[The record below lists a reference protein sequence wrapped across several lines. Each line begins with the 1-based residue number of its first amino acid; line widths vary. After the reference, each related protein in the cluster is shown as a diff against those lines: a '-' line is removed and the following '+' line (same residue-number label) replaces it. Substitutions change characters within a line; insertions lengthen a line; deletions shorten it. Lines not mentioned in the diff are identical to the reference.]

1 VPRRRSR
8 ARRARRA
15 RRPPGPERA
24 KDVNP
29 TAERIQDEVQRAIQR
44 SLKGLE
50 YLGSPAPAVGP
61 TPKDVLLK
69 RGTLNLY
76 HYRPLADEI
85 YRVPIL
91 IVMAT
96 SNRGY
101 ILDLTKGQSFVEY
114 LLRQGYDVY
123 LIDWSPPVAAESRLR
138 FEDYTMRFIPECVQL
153 VRDDSG
159 VDDITVLGYCM
170 GGVLSVMYAALHPQ
184 DRITNLVCFTTPID
198 FSRMELFAKWSD
210 KRYFDVDKLVDATGN
225 VPSEL
230 IFTSF
235 DMLRPATRIAGQIQL
250 WENMWDESF
259 VRSFRAFERW
269 STDTLPLAGEYFRE
283 TIKELIWE
291 NRLHKNELVVGGKRV
306 DFANITAPLLHA
318 MAEHDHIVP
327 YDAAKPLIGH
337 VASADKEE
345 IVLKG
350 GHVSLVAGPNAVK
363 RLWPKL
369 DAWLGVRSV

>member
-1 VPRRRSR
+1 MS
-8 ARRARRA
+8 A
-15 RRPPGPERA
+15 
-24 KDVNP
+24 
-29 TAERIQDEVQRAIQR
+29 TADRIQGEVERAIQR
-44 SLKGLE
+44 SIKGLE
-50 YLGSPAPAVGP
+50 YFASPAPVVGH
-61 TPKDVLLK
+61 TPKEAVLE
-69 RGTLNLY
+69 RGTLHLY
-76 HYRPLADEI
+76 HYLPVTSEI

-101 ILDLTKGQSFVEY
+101 ILDLAPGQSFVEY
-114 LLRQGYDVY
+114 MIGRGYDVY
-123 LIDWSPPVAAESRLR
+123 LIDWSPPTSADSGLR
-138 FEDYTMRFIPECVQL
+138 FEDYTLRFIPECVQR
-153 VRDDSG
+153 VREDSG
-159 VDDITVLGYCM
+159 EHDLTVIGYCM
-170 GGVLSVMYAALHPQ
+170 GGVLSVMWAALHPDDQ
-184 DRITNLVCFTTPID
+184 PANLVCFTTPID

-210 KRYFDVDKLVDATGN
+210 RRYFDVDKLVDSTGN

-235 DMLRPATRIAGQIQL
+235 DMLRPATRIVGQIQL

-291 NRLHKNELVVGGKRV
+291 NRLHKNELVIGGRRA
-306 DFANITAPLLHA
+306 DLRSITAPLLHA

-337 VASADKEE
+337 VGSADKEE

-363 RLWPKL
+363 RLWPRL

>member
-1 VPRRRSR
+1 VS
-8 ARRARRA
+8 A
-15 RRPPGPERA
+15 
-24 KDVNP
+24 
-29 TAERIQDEVQRAIQR
+29 TADRIQGEVERAIQR
-44 SLKGLE
+44 SIKGLE
-50 YLGSPAPAVGP
+50 YFASPAPVVGH
-61 TPKDVLLK
+61 TPKEAVLE
-69 RGTLNLY
+69 RGTLHLY
-76 HYRPLADEI
+76 HYLPVTSEI

-101 ILDLTKGQSFVEY
+101 ILDLAPGQSFVEY
-114 LLRQGYDVY
+114 MIGRGYDVY
-123 LIDWSPPVAAESRLR
+123 LIDWSPPTSADSGLR
-138 FEDYTMRFIPECVQL
+138 FEDYTLRFIPECVQR
-153 VRDDSG
+153 VREDSG
-159 VDDITVLGYCM
+159 EHDLTVIGYCM
-170 GGVLSVMYAALHPQ
+170 GGVLSVMWAALHPDDQ
-184 DRITNLVCFTTPID
+184 PANLVCFTTPID

-210 KRYFDVDKLVDATGN
+210 RRYFDVDKLVDSTGN

-235 DMLRPATRIAGQIQL
+235 DMLRPATRIVGQIQL

-291 NRLHKNELVVGGKRV
+291 NRLHKNELVIGGRRA
-306 DFANITAPLLHA
+306 DLRSITAPLLHA

-337 VASADKEE
+337 VGSADKEE

-363 RLWPKL
+363 RLWPRL

>member
-1 VPRRRSR
+1 MS
-8 ARRARRA
+8 A
-15 RRPPGPERA
+15 
-24 KDVNP
+24 
-29 TAERIQDEVQRAIQR
+29 TADRIQNEVERAIQR
-44 SLKGLE
+44 SIKGLE
-50 YLGSPAPAVGP
+50 YFSSPAPVVGH
-61 TPKDVLLK
+61 TPKDVVFE
-69 RGTLNLY
+69 RGTLHLY
-76 HYRPLADEI
+76 HYRPVADEI
-85 YRVPIL
+85 YRIPIL

-101 ILDLTKGQSFVEY
+101 ILDLAPGQSFVEY
-114 LLRQGYDVY
+114 MIGRGYDVY
-123 LIDWSPPVAAESRLR
+123 LIDWSPPTAADSELR
-138 FEDYTMRFIPECVQL
+138 FEDYTLRFIPECVQR

-159 VDDITVLGYCM
+159 ESDVTVIGYCM
-170 GGVLSVMYAALHPQ
+170 GGVLSVMWAALHPDDQ
-184 DRITNLVCFTTPID
+184 PANLVCFTTPID

-210 KRYFDVDKLVDATGN
+210 RRYFDVDKLVDSTGN

-230 IFTSF
+230 IFTGF
-235 DMLRPATRIAGQIQL
+235 EMLRPATRIAGQITL

-269 STDTLPLAGEYFRE
+269 STDTLPLAGQYFRE

-291 NRLHKNELVVGGKRV
+291 NRLHKNELVIGGRRA
-306 DFANITAPLLHA
+306 DLRSITAPLLHA

-327 YDAAKPLIGH
+327 YAAAKPLIDH
-337 VASADKEE
+337 VGSADKEE

-363 RLWPKL
+363 RLWPRL

>member
-1 VPRRRSR
+1 VSS
-8 ARRARRA
+8 
-15 RRPPGPERA
+15 
-24 KDVNP
+24 

-50 YLGSPAPAVGP
+50 YLASPAPAVGP
-61 TPKDVLLK
+61 TPKDVLLD
-69 RGTLNLY
+69 RGTLHLY
-76 HYRPLADEI
+76 HYRPLADEL

-101 ILDLTKGQSFVEY
+101 ILDLAPGQSFVEY
-114 LLRQGYDVY
+114 FLRQGYDVY
-123 LIDWSPPVAAESRLR
+123 LIDWSPPLAADAQLT
-138 FEDYTMRFIPECVQL
+138 FADYTQRFIPECVQL

-170 GGVLSVMYAALHPQ
+170 GGVLSVIYAALHPQ

-210 KRYFDVDKLVDATGN
+210 RRYFDVDKLVDATGN

-235 DMLRPATRIAGQIQL
+235 EMLRPATRIAGQVQL
-250 WENMWDESF
+250 WENMWNDEYVKSYRMF
-259 VRSFRAFERW
+259 DRW
-269 STDTLPLAGEYFRE
+269 STDPLPLAGEYFRQ
-283 TIKELIWE
+283 TIKELMWE
-291 NRLHKNELVVGGKRV
+291 NKLLKGALTLNGKRIDLSHIKV
-306 DFANITAPLLHA
+306 PVFHA
-318 MAEHDHIVP
+318 VAQHDHIVP
-327 YDAAKPLIGH
+327 YAAAKPL
-337 VASADKEE
+337 VASVGSEDKTE

-350 GHVSLVAGPNAVK
+350 GHVSVVAGPNAVK
-363 RLWPKL
+363 RLWPAL
-369 DAWLGVRSV
+369 DQWLGEKSV

>member
-1 VPRRRSR
+1 VS
-8 ARRARRA
+8 A
-15 RRPPGPERA
+15 
-24 KDVNP
+24 
-29 TAERIQDEVQRAIQR
+29 TADRIASEVERAIQR
-44 SLKGLE
+44 SIKGLD
-50 YLGSPAPAVGP
+50 YFASPAPVVGH
-61 TPKDVLLK
+61 TPKDVLFEQ
-69 RGTLNLY
+69 GTLHLY
-76 HYRPLADEI
+76 HYHPVSDEI

-101 ILDLTKGQSFVEY
+101 ILDLAPGQSFVEFMIG
-114 LLRQGYDVY
+114 RGYDVY
-123 LIDWSPPVAAESRLR
+123 LIDWSPPTAAESTLR
-138 FEDYTMRFIPECVQL
+138 FEDYTLRFIPECVRL
-153 VRDDSG
+153 VREDSG
-159 VDDITVLGYCM
+159 ENDVTVIGYCM
-170 GGVLSVMYAALHPQ
+170 GGVLSVMWAALHPNDQ
-184 DRITNLVCFTTPID
+184 PTNLVCFTTPID

-210 KRYFDVDKLVDATGN
+210 RRYFDVDKLVDSTGN

-235 DMLRPATRIAGQIQL
+235 DMLRPATRIVGQIQL

-291 NRLHKNELVVGGKRV
+291 NRLHKNELVIGGRRA
-306 DFANITAPLLHA
+306 DLRSITAPLLHA

-327 YDAAKPLIGH
+327 YEAAKPLIAH
-337 VASADKEE
+337 VGSADKEE

-363 RLWPKL
+363 RLWPRL

>member
-1 VPRRRSR
+1 M
-8 ARRARRA
+8 
-15 RRPPGPERA
+15 
-24 KDVNP
+24 NP

-44 SLKGLE
+44 SLKGLD
-50 YLGSPAPAVGP
+50 YLASPAPAVGP
-61 TPKDVLLK
+61 TPKDVLLD
-69 RGTLNLY
+69 RGTLHLY

-85 YRVPIL
+85 YRIPIL

-101 ILDLTKGQSFVEY
+101 ILDLTAGQSFVEY

-123 LIDWSPPVAAESRLR
+123 LIDWSPPVAADSGLR
-138 FEDYTMRFIPECVQL
+138 FTDYTQRFIPECVQL

-170 GGVLSVMYAALHPQ
+170 GGVLTVMYAALHPQ

-210 KRYFDVDKLVDATGN
+210 RRYFDVDKLVDATGN

-230 IFTSF
+230 IFSSF
-235 DMLRPATRIAGQIQL
+235 DMLRPASRIAGQIQL
-250 WENMWDESF
+250 WENMWDEKF
-259 VRSFRAFERW
+259 VKSFRAFERW

-306 DFANITAPLLHA
+306 DLGAITAPLLHA

-337 VASADKEE
+337 VGSTDKEE

-369 DAWLGVRSV
+369 DSWLGVRSV

>member
-1 VPRRRSR
+1 M
-8 ARRARRA
+8 
-15 RRPPGPERA
+15 
-24 KDVNP
+24 NP
-29 TAERIQDEVQRAIQR
+29 TAGLVANEVERTIQR

-50 YLGSPAPAVGP
+50 YFASPAPAVGH
-61 TPKDVLLK
+61 TPKDVLYEQ
-69 RGTLNLY
+69 GTLHLY
-76 HYRPLADEI
+76 HYHPQVGEI

-101 ILDLTKGQSFVEY
+101 ILDLAPGQSFVEY

-123 LIDWSPPVAAESRLR
+123 LIDWSAPVAADSTLT
-138 FEDYTMRFIPECVQL
+138 FADYVTRFIPECVQL

-159 VDDITVLGYCM
+159 VNDVTVIGYCM
-170 GGVLSVMYAALHPQ
+170 GGVLSVMYAALHPG
-184 DRITNLVCFTTPID
+184 DYANLVCFTTPVD
-198 FSRMELFAKWSD
+198 FSKMELFAKWSD
-210 KRYFDVDKLVDATGN
+210 RRYFDVDRLVDATGN

-235 DMLRPATRIAGQIQL
+235 EMLRPATRVAGQFQL
-250 WENMWDESF
+250 WENIGDERF
-259 VRSFRAFERW
+259 VRSYRAFERW

-291 NRLHKNELVVGGKRV
+291 NRLYRNEMVIDGRHADLG
-306 DFANITAPLLHA
+306 AITVPVLHA

-327 YDAAKPLIGH
+327 HDAAKPLIELVG
-337 VASADKEE
+337 SSDKEE

-350 GHVSLVAGPNAVK
+350 GHVSLVAGANAVK
-363 RLWPKL
+363 RLWPRL
-369 DAWLGVRSV
+369 DAWLGARST

>member
-1 VPRRRSR
+1 MS
-8 ARRARRA
+8 A
-15 RRPPGPERA
+15 
-24 KDVNP
+24 
-29 TAERIQDEVQRAIQR
+29 TADRIAGEVERAIQR
-44 SLKGLE
+44 SIKGLE
-50 YLGSPAPAVGP
+50 YFGSPAPVVGH
-61 TPKDVLLK
+61 TPKDVLFAE
-69 RGTLNLY
+69 GTLNLY
-76 HYRPLADEI
+76 HYRPVTSEI
-85 YRVPIL
+85 YRVPML

-101 ILDLTKGQSFVEY
+101 ILDLAPGQSFVEY
-114 LLRQGYDVY
+114 MIGRGYDVY
-123 LIDWSPPVAAESRLR
+123 LIDWSPPTAAESTLR
-138 FEDYTMRFIPECVQL
+138 FEDYVLRFIPDCVQR

-159 VDDITVLGYCM
+159 ERDVTVIGYCM
-170 GGVLSVMYAALHPQ
+170 GGVLSVMWAALHPDDQ
-184 DRITNLVCFTTPID
+184 PANLVCFTTPID

-210 KRYFDVDKLVDATGN
+210 RRYFDVDKLVDSTGN
-225 VPSEL
+225 IPSEL

-235 DMLRPATRIAGQIQL
+235 DMLRPATRIVGQIQL

-291 NRLHKNELVVGGKRV
+291 NRLHKNELVIGGRRA
-306 DFANITAPLLHA
+306 DLRTITAPLLHA

-327 YDAAKPLIGH
+327 HAAAKPLIEH
-337 VASADKEE
+337 VGSTDKEE

-363 RLWPKL
+363 RLWPRL